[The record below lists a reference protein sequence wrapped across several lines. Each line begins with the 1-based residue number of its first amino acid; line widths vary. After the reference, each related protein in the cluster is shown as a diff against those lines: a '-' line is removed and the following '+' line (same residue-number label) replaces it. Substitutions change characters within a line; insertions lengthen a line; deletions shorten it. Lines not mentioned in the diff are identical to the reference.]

1 MNRGAT
7 WWVGLAL
14 LLAAMALALSPM
26 PHEQLDWHPVQALTQ
41 PWRAWSAVAVHWTA
55 WHLVANLIGCVVV
68 AVFGVAA
75 SVPPRATLAWFLAW
89 PLAHLALLAQP
100 ALSSYGGLSGVLHAG
115 VAIAAFQ
122 LLRRERGSRR
132 AVGAAVLLGLAVKLA
147 LETPWVAPTRD
158 LAGWDF
164 PVAPIAHVTGA
175 LAGLLC
181 AWLVDLVAARAT
193 P

>member
-14 LLAAMALALSPM
+14 LLAAMSLALSPM
-26 PHEQLDWHPVQALTQ
+26 PHEQLDWQPARAISQ
-41 PWRAWSAVAVHWTA
+41 PWRAWSAVAAHWTA

-115 VAIAAFQ
+115 VAIAALQ

-132 AVGAAVLLGLAVKLA
+132 AIGAAVLLGLAVKLL
-147 LETPWVAPTRD
+147 LETPWVAPAVQI
-158 LAGWDF
+158 AGWDF
-164 PVAPIAHVTGA
+164 PVAPIAHVTGT

-181 AWLVDLVAARAT
+181 AALVDLVSARAAL
-193 P
+193 